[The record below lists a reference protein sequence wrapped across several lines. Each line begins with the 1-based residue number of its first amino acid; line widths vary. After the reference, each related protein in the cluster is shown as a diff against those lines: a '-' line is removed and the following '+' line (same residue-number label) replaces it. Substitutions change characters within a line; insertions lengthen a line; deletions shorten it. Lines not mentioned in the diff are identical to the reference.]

1 MQPSLHPTAIIQDG
15 AILGEDVFI
24 GAYAVIERGASL
36 GSRSVVKAH
45 AVVKEYARIQ
55 EEVTVNHFA
64 VVGGDPQIIGFDSK
78 ISSFVEIGANTV
90 IGEGVTIHRSYE
102 EGGRTRVGKNCFLM
116 GNSHIA
122 HDCQLGDH
130 TILANGALLGGH
142 VEVGESVFVGGGA
155 AVHQFVRIG
164 SGVMV
169 GGLAEISVDV
179 PPFLLI
185 SGRNQSSGLNRIG
198 LSRNN
203 IAQASIAELKKL
215 YLELIKNYGSPAK
228 RAAEILAS
236 GEYLSAEAKD
246 FLSFLVMEKRRYVRH
261 RS

>member
-1 MQPSLHPTAIIQDG
+1 MGGGEILHLLQMIKSYQLFMILRVTFWIPVKSDYATFIHPTAIIEDG
-15 AILGEDVFI
+15 AILGEDISI
-24 GAYAVIERGASL
+24 GAYAVIEREQSW
-36 GSRSVVKAH
+36 VVRIKAH
-45 AVVKEYARIQ
+45 AVIEDIRIQ

-64 VVGGDPQIIGFDSK
+64 VVGGDPQIIGFNSQ
-78 ISSFVEIGANTV
+78 ISSLVEIGANTF

-102 EGGRTRVGKNCFLM
+102 EGGSTRVGKNCYLM

-142 VEVGESVFVGGGA
+142 VEVGDRVFVGGGA

-164 SGVMV
+164 TGVMV

-179 PPFLLI
+179 PPFPLI

-198 LSRNN
+198 LSRNK
-203 IAQASIAELKKL
+203 ISQESIAELK
-215 YLELIKNYGSPAK
+215 N
-228 RAAEILAS
+228 
-236 GEYLSAEAKD
+236 
-246 FLSFLVMEKRRYVRH
+246 FT
-261 RS
+261 

>member
-1 MQPSLHPTAIIQDG
+1 MQPSIHPTAIIEDG
-15 AILGEDVFI
+15 AILGEDISI
-24 GAYAVIERGASL
+24 GAYAVIERGANL

-45 AVVKEYARIQ
+45 AVIKGYARIQ
-55 EEVTVNHFA
+55 DEVTVNHFA
-64 VVGGDPQIIGFDSK
+64 VVGGDPQIIGFDSQ
-78 ISSFVEIGANTV
+78 ISSLVEIGANTV
-90 IGEGVTIHRSYE
+90 ISEGVTIHRSYE

-142 VEVGESVFVGGGA
+142 VEVGDRVFVGGGA

-164 SGVMV
+164 TGVMV
-169 GGLAEISVDV
+169 GGMAEISVDV

-198 LSRNN
+198 LSRNK
-203 IAQASIAELKKL
+203 ISQESIAELKKL

-228 RAAEILAS
+228 RTAEIMAS
-236 GEYLSAEAKD
+236 GEYSSAEAKD
-246 FLSFLVMEKRRYVRH
+246 FLSFLLMEKRRYVRH